1 MRHAVFFAQG
11 RQLGDGLPLLALA
24 VGGVDHRGVQHLAG
38 AVDDRHL
45 APVGIA
51 GVQPHGHV
59 ALYRRLEQQ
68 RLQVQRELSDSALVG
83 AVRQGGPRLALQ
95 RRIDQPVIGVLTGGL
110 DEFHGRR
117 AGLYHRPPQCRQ
129 RGLPVQQYRDGEQP
143 LFFAP
148 VDGQDLVPR
157 QLWNGLFKVVV
168 QSVHAVLLRGGKAS
182 QPSLPHQQAPQC
194 LADVRVVADDLRDDV
209 VGALQCVGRGL
220 HALLRIDVRL
230 CGRLRRGTVLLLRQ
244 QQLRQG
250 LQPLLPGHR
259 GAGAPLLLVGTV
271 QVLHLRQRGG
281 AVDGRR
287 QRIGQ
292 LALSLDGGLDL
303 LPPLVQVP

>member
-148 VDGQDLVPR
+148 VDGENLMTLQSAE
-157 QLWNGLFKVVV
+157 GLLKIVV
-168 QSVHAVLLRGGKAS
+168 QAVNAVLLRDRA
-182 QPSLPHQQAPQC
+182 
-194 LADVRVVADDLRDDV
+194 ADDLTLTENQCPELFADSGIVADPFGDDV
-209 VGALQCVGRGL
+209 TG
-220 HALLRIDVRL
+220 
-230 CGRLRRGTVLLLRQ
+230 
-244 QQLRQG
+244 
-250 LQPLLPGHR
+250 
-259 GAGAPLLLVGTV
+259 
-271 QVLHLRQRGG
+271 
-281 AVDGRR
+281 
-287 QRIGQ
+287 
-292 LALSLDGGLDL
+292 SM
-303 LPPLVQVP
+303 